1 MDHPHKDPSIS
12 GRDIRAVLG
21 RQDRTNGQHI
31 RASQRHTDAN
41 HRRQEGHRRKV
52 GDVMNTKQ
60 CPQCD
65 GEGQCEY
72 EFYDF
77 QERKAQ
83 CEECNGS
90 GTVEDDRE
98 EDEIDF

>member
-1 MDHPHKDPSIS
+1 M
-12 GRDIRAVLG
+12 
-21 RQDRTNGQHI
+21 TN
-31 RASQRHTDAN
+31 A
-41 HRRQEGHRRKV
+41 
-52 GDVMNTKQ
+52 NTKQ

-65 GEGQCEY
+65 GEGEAYY

-77 QERKAQ
+77 EERKAQ
-83 CEECNGS
+83 CEECLGS